1 VRDLTHGEV
10 TLVTGGTGLIGGEV
24 ILALARS
31 GEPVR
36 AVVRAESAELAR
48 KRLIDRLEKSDGY
61 TAGVLRFIEAVA
73 GDTAQPM
80 FGLRCEDL
88 AGVRRVIHAA
98 ANTQF
103 SSRQDQSV
111 WNTNVS
117 GARHLVKITRVL
129 PHGSRVLF
137 ISTASVTTAPER
149 SCIDEEAPFAGHA
162 NTYSRSKRQAEAIVS
177 ESGLDIV
184 IVRPSIVL
192 SRGVRDRAM
201 ARSILWAVPIM
212 GEVGEIPVDPD
223 APVDLVPVDYVAH
236 AIAQLA
242 VLPQLDYR
250 LYHVSAG
257 RDARTFGELREAV
270 IARHPELDR
279 IQPVGRERRISSRA
293 RARLMRPL
301 DAYLPFINAGVQ
313 YSNDRLIAA
322 AGDAA
327 PSALTYVPDLVG
339 LITLREALDE
349 MYQP

>member
-1 VRDLTHGEV
+1 
-10 TLVTGGTGLIGGEV
+10 
-24 ILALARS
+24 
-31 GEPVR
+31 
-36 AVVRAESAELAR
+36 
-48 KRLIDRLEKSDGY
+48 
-61 TAGVLRFIEAVA
+61 
-73 GDTAQPM
+73 
-80 FGLRCEDL
+80 
-88 AGVRRVIHAA
+88 
-98 ANTQF
+98 
-103 SSRQDQSV
+103 
-111 WNTNVS
+111 
-117 GARHLVKITRVL
+117 
-129 PHGSRVLF
+129 
-137 ISTASVTTAPER
+137 
-149 SCIDEEAPFAGHA
+149 
-162 NTYSRSKRQAEAIVS
+162 
-177 ESGLDIV
+177 
-184 IVRPSIVL
+184 
-192 SRGVRDRAM
+192 
-201 ARSILWAVPIM
+201 M